1 MKKPLD
7 NIGAQIKVLRE
18 NSGFTQKNIAN
29 YLKVD
34 QSLISKFEAG
44 ERPLSADMLERLVTL
59 FGCNMSVF
67 KEAPDKFK
75 PLSLALRANEIGDED
90 LETVRAINKIALN
103 SVFMTTLL
111 KSEVL

>member
-1 MKKPLD
+1 MKKSLD
-7 NIGAQIKVLRE
+7 SIGAQIKVLRE

-29 YLKVD
+29 YLGVD

-59 FGCNMSVF
+59 FGYSISVF
-67 KEAPDKFK
+67 NEAPEEYK
-75 PLSLALRANEIGDED
+75 PLSLALRASELGDED

-103 SVFMTTLL
+103 SAFMTKLL